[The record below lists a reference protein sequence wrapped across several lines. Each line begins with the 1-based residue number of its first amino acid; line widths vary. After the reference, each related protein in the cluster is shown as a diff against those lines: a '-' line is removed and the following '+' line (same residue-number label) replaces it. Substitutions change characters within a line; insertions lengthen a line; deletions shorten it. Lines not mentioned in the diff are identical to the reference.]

1 MNITEIKG
9 SRKGLHWEQGDNIK
23 NYVSII
29 YQLQFHLPENQFNI
43 REPFIYILAE
53 FVR

>member
-9 SRKGLHWEQGDNIK
+9 SRKGLHWEQGDKIK
-23 NYVSII
+23 NYVSIREAVI
-29 YQLQFHLPENQFNI
+29 YV
-43 REPFIYILAE
+43 LAE